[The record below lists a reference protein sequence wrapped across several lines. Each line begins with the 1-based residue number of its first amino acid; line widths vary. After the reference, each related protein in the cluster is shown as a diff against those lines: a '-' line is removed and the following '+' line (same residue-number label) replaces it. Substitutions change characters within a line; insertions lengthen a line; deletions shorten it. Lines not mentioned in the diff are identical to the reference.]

1 MFLQSG
7 VYRFIIG
14 EYLVIQQM
22 ASSNSQHNRSRNDFT
37 NKILADKID
46 TLYSSNLLSTVA
58 HLFCGFVYFCFQ
70 FSYHHLYSL
79 VIWYAA
85 LVLVFLFRHLLVKMY
100 FEKGVGFKERPLWL
114 IRFRIAS
121 LAVGLVFGS
130 TIVFFHPYDS
140 VPNQMF
146 TVLLL
151 AGLAA
156 GALTVLVADYVCY
169 TGYAICLLTPVVAY
183 AFFAPETINIFV
195 AFLVLV
201 YLFTLARA
209 SRRLNAILVSSLH
222 LRYENLSLVEDL
234 EEEKNQLN
242 NRLGRI
248 LNDSSNELYIVDTDT
263 LTCLQFNK
271 GALDNLGY
279 SEKELSGMALDNIIV
294 DLSRDEIL
302 SLVTPLKHVAR
313 DSLTYKTLQK
323 RRDGTTYPVELR
335 IQFSAQEDPP
345 VYVVTALDI
354 TERDEAE
361 KKLIH
366 QANFDQLT
374 NLPNRYYMLSYIR
387 SAFARAKRQN
397 SKVALLYLDLNN
409 FKDINDTLGHG
420 TGDEL
425 LKLVAHR
432 ILLLLRETDTAARM
446 GGDEFLVLLEG
457 LDRQEQA
464 EVVVHKIISS
474 FTEPFFVNSN
484 EIYTSAS
491 IGISTYPDD
500 GNSVELLLQYA
511 DTAMYYAKKDSNTH
525 YRFFS
530 HELRAYIDE
539 QLAIENRLRHAIKND
554 ELFVYYQP
562 KIDTKTER
570 VVGAEALVRWQNSE
584 LGMVPPSIF
593 IPVAEKYGL
602 IEEIG
607 SWVIEHACK
616 EAVRWKEHS
625 DCDLQ
630 VAVNISPRQ
639 FRSSNFLSIVDR
651 ALELSGLEDSKLEIE
666 ITENLLMQDA
676 QEPLEILNQLVDR
689 KITLSLDDFG
699 TGYSS
704 LSYLKQFPLQVLKI
718 DRSFINDMME
728 NQYNMSLVDAI
739 IAMAQILGLR
749 LVAEGVETRE
759 QFDFL
764 KSREVEVVQ
773 GYLFSPAIPAEKFR
787 EYIQSSQQ
795 L

>member
-1 MFLQSG
+1 MINDKLINN
-7 VYRFIIG
+7 R
-14 EYLVIQQM
+14 
-22 ASSNSQHNRSRNDFT
+22 SSNPFT
-37 NKILADKID
+37 NKILADKLD
-46 TLYSSNLLSTVA
+46 TLYSSNTISTIA
-58 HLFCGFVYFCFQ
+58 HLFVGLVYLLFQ
-70 FSYHHLYSL
+70 YPEHLSGSL
-79 VIWYAA
+79 AIWYCS
-85 LVLVFLFRHLLVKMY
+85 LVLVFVFRYSLVRKY
-100 FEKGVGFKERPLWL
+100 FDSKVGFKERPIWL
-114 IRFRIAS
+114 IRFRVAS
-121 LAVGLVFGS
+121 LAVGIVFGS
-130 TIVFFHPYDS
+130 TIIFFHPYDS

-146 TVLLL
+146 TVLVL
-151 AGLAA
+151 AGLSA
-156 GALTVLVADYVCY
+156 GALTVLVADSICFI
-169 TGYAICLLTPVVAY
+169 GYASCLLAPIIFY
-183 AFFAPETINIFV
+183 SLFAPQTINFFV
-195 AFLVLV
+195 AFLVLT
-201 YLFTLARA
+201 YLLVMIRA
-209 SRRLNAILVSSLH
+209 NKRLNEILVSSLH

-248 LNDSSNELYIVDTDT
+248 LNDSSNELYIVDTEN
-263 LTCLQFNK
+263 LRCLQFNR

-279 SEKELSGMALDNIIV
+279 SEGELSEMTLNDIIV
-294 DLSRDEIL
+294 DLSKDEIL
-302 SLVTPLKHVAR
+302 QFTQPLHHGVK

-335 IQFSAQEDPP
+335 IQLSAHEEPP
-345 VYVVTALDI
+345 VLVVTALDI

-374 NLPNRYYMLSYIR
+374 SLPNRYYMLSYIR

-397 SKVALLYLDLNN
+397 TKVALLYLDLNN

-425 LKLVAHR
+425 LKMVSHR
-432 ILLLLRETDTAARM
+432 LLLLLRETDTGARM

-457 LDRQEQA
+457 LNRQEQA
-464 EVVVHKIISS
+464 EVVVHKIIHS
-474 FTEPFFVNSN
+474 FDEPFLVNSH

-491 IGISTYPDD
+491 IGISTFPDD

-511 DTAMYYAKKDSNTH
+511 DTAMYYAKKDSSTH

-539 QLAIENRLRHAIKND
+539 QLAIENRLRHAIKNN
-554 ELFVYYQP
+554 ELAVYYQP
-562 KIDTKTER
+562 KIGTMTER
-570 VVGAEALVRWQNSE
+570 VIGAEALIRWKNPD

-607 SWVIEHACK
+607 SWVIETACK
-616 EAVRWKEHS
+616 EAVCWKEFS
-625 DCDLQ
+625 ELDLQ
-630 VAVNISPRQ
+630 VAINISPRQ
-639 FRSSNFLSIVDR
+639 FRAANFLSIVDE
-651 ALELSGLEDSKLEIE
+651 ALEKSGLDCRLLEIE
-666 ITENLLMQDA
+666 ITENLLMQDTHG
-676 QEPLEILNQLVDR
+676 PLEVLNELLNR
-689 KITLSLDDFG
+689 NITLSLDDFG

-739 IAMAQILGLR
+739 IAMAQILDLR

-764 KSREVEVVQ
+764 KTRKVEVVQ
-773 GYLFSPAIPAEKFR
+773 GYLFSPAIPAYKFR
-787 EYIQSSQQ
+787 EYIQ

>member
-1 MFLQSG
+1 
-7 VYRFIIG
+7 
-14 EYLVIQQM
+14 
-22 ASSNSQHNRSRNDFT
+22 
-37 NKILADKID
+37 
-46 TLYSSNLLSTVA
+46 
-58 HLFCGFVYFCFQ
+58 
-70 FSYHHLYSL
+70 
-79 VIWYAA
+79 
-85 LVLVFLFRHLLVKMY
+85 
-100 FEKGVGFKERPLWL
+100 
-114 IRFRIAS
+114 
-121 LAVGLVFGS
+121 
-130 TIVFFHPYDS
+130 
-140 VPNQMF
+140 MF
-146 TVLLL
+146 TVLIL

-156 GALTVLVADYVCY
+156 GALTVLFADLVCY
-169 TGYAICLLTPVVAY
+169 WTYAACLLAPIIAY
-183 AFFAPETINIFV
+183 SFFSPEPINFFV
-195 AFLVLV
+195 AFVVLI
-201 YLFTLARA
+201 YLSSLIR
-209 SRRLNAILVSSLH
+209 SSKRLNEILVTSLH

-248 LNDSSNELYIVDTDT
+248 LNDSSNELYIVDTET

-279 SEKELSGMALDNIIV
+279 IEKELSGMAWDDIIV

-302 SLVTPLKHVAR
+302 SFVTPLKHGAR

-323 RRDGTTYPVELR
+323 RKNGTTYPVELR

-354 TERDEAE
+354 SERDEAE

-374 NLPNRYYMLSYIR
+374 SLPNRYYMLSYIR

-397 SKVALLYLDLNN
+397 TNVALLYLDLNN

-420 TGDEL
+420 IGDEL
-425 LKLVAHR
+425 LKMVSHR
-432 ILLLLRETDTAARM
+432 LLLLLRETDTAARM

-457 LDRQEQA
+457 LNRQEQA
-464 EVVVHKIISS
+464 EVVVHKIIGS
-474 FTEPFFVNSN
+474 FDEPFLVNSH

-491 IGISTYPDD
+491 IGISTFPDD

-511 DTAMYYAKKDSNTH
+511 DTAMYYAKKDSSSH

-554 ELFVYYQP
+554 ELSVYYQP
-562 KIDTKTER
+562 KIDTVSER
-570 VVGAEALVRWQNSE
+570 VIGAEALIRWQNPD

-607 SWVIEHACK
+607 SWVIDTACK
-616 EAVRWKEHS
+616 EAVCWKEYA
-625 DCDLQ
+625 DCELQ

-639 FRSSNFLSIVDR
+639 FRSANFLSIIDE
-651 ALELSGLEDSKLEIE
+651 ALEKSGLDCRLLEIE
-666 ITENLLMQDA
+666 ITENLLMQDTHG
-676 QEPLEILNQLVDR
+676 PLEVLNELLKR
-689 KITLSLDDFG
+689 NITLSLDDFG

-739 IAMAQILGLR
+739 IAMAQILDLR

-764 KSREVEVVQ
+764 KKRRVEVVQ
-773 GYLFSPAIPAEKFR
+773 GYLFSPAIPADKFK
-787 EYIQSSQQ
+787 EYIQ

>member
-1 MFLQSG
+1 MVKNNGIAQQVQKVRLDGLYQRSIVASIGFGVAYGIYALFLTTKFDWKS
-7 VYRFIIG
+7 V
-14 EYLVIQQM
+14 L
-22 ASSNSQHNRSRNDFT
+22 SW
-37 NKILADKID
+37 
-46 TLYSSNLLSTVA
+46 YS
-58 HLFCGFVYFCFQ
+58 
-70 FSYHHLYSL
+70 
-79 VIWYAA
+79 
-85 LVLVFLFRHLLVKMY
+85 
-100 FEKGVGFKERPLWL
+100 
-114 IRFRIAS
+114 
-121 LAVGLVFGS
+121 
-130 TIVFFHPYDS
+130 
-140 VPNQMF
+140 
-146 TVLLL
+146 VLLL
-151 AGLAA
+151 IALVRWRMHHVYFRDRKDDKPQWKWLILFRLGIFAAGFTMGLFNLLFFSHDSISFLLIAILLPYGVALAA
-156 GALTVLVADYVCY
+156 VQMLLDVVSFFIYVTTLFSPIIYQLLIGSDELYLGLSILT
-169 TGYAICLLTPVVAY
+169 
-183 AFFAPETINIFV
+183 
-195 AFLVLV
+195 LVLAV
-201 YLFTLARA
+201 YLLRFSVEYNKIFSSNT
-209 SRRLNAILVSSLH
+209 RLLIENSVLL
-222 LRYENLSLVEDL
+222 ENLQ
-234 EEEKNQLN
+234 EEKNTLN

-248 LNDSSNELYIVDTDT
+248 LNDSSNELYIVDAPN
-263 LTCLQFNK
+263 LNCLQFNK

-279 SEKELSGMALDNIIV
+279 SDAEMSKMTLDDIIV
-294 DLSRDEIL
+294 DLNKEEIIA
-302 SLVTPLKHVAR
+302 LVAPLKSGAR

-323 RRDGTTYPVELR
+323 RRDGSTYPVELR

-397 SKVALLYLDLNN
+397 SKVALLYIDLNN
-409 FKDINDTLGHG
+409 FKDINDTLGHA

-425 LKLVAHR
+425 LKMVAYR

-446 GGDEFLVLLEG
+446 GGDEFLLLLEG
-457 LDRQEQA
+457 LNRQEQA
-464 EVVVHKIISS
+464 ETVVHKIISS
-474 FTEPFFVNSN
+474 FNEPFIINSK

-500 GNSVELLLQYA
+500 GNSVELLMQYA

-570 VVGAEALVRWQNSE
+570 VVGAEALIRWQNSD

-607 SWVIEHACK
+607 SWVIETACK

-676 QEPLEILNQLVDR
+676 QEPMEILNELLDR
-689 KITLSLDDFG
+689 NITLSLDDFG

-739 IAMAQILGLR
+739 IAMAQILDLR

-759 QFDFL
+759 QFEIL
-764 KSREVEVVQ
+764 KSRNVEVVQ

-787 EYIQSSQQ
+787 KYIQSS
-795 L
+795 

>member
-1 MFLQSG
+1 MKSDDSQNH
-7 VYRFIIG
+7 
-14 EYLVIQQM
+14 
-22 ASSNSQHNRSRNDFT
+22 SSQANFT

-46 TLYSSNLLSTVA
+46 NLYSGNLLSTVA
-58 HLFCGFVYFCFQ
+58 HLFCGFFYVCFQ
-70 FSYHHLYSL
+70 FPYHQTLSL
-79 VIWYAA
+79 LTWFSAIVIIY
-85 LVLVFLFRHLLVKMY
+85 LFRYLLVSIY
-100 FEKGVGFKERPLWL
+100 FERDIGFKERPLWL
-114 IRFRIAS
+114 IRFRVAS
-121 LAVGLVFGS
+121 LAVGLIFGS

-156 GALTVLVADYVCY
+156 GALTVLVADYICY
-169 TGYAICLLTPVVAY
+169 TGYATCLLLPVVIY
-183 AFFAPETINIFV
+183 AFVSPKTINFFV
-195 AFLVLV
+195 AFLVLI
-201 YLFTLARA
+201 YLFTLTRA
-209 SRRLNAILVSSLH
+209 SRRLNAVLVSSLH

-248 LNDSSNELYIVDTDT
+248 LNDSSNELYIVDADT
-263 LTCLQFNK
+263 LKYLQFNK

-279 SEKELSGMALDNIIV
+279 TTTELAEMTLYDIIV
-294 DLSRDEIL
+294 DLSKEEIFT
-302 SLVTPLKHVAR
+302 LVAPLKQGKK
-313 DSLTYKTLQK
+313 DSITYKTLQK
-323 RRDGTTYPVELR
+323 RKEGSTYPVEVR
-335 IQFSAQEDPP
+335 IQYSDQEAPP

-409 FKDINDTLGHG
+409 FKDINDTLGHAI
-420 TGDEL
+420 GDEL
-425 LKLVAHR
+425 LKMVAHR
-432 ILLLLRETDTAARM
+432 LLLLLRETDTAARM

-457 LDRQEQA
+457 LNHQEQA
-464 EVVVHKIISS
+464 ETVVHKITNS
-474 FTEPFFVNSN
+474 FTEPFFINSN

-491 IGISTYPDD
+491 VGISTFPDD
-500 GNSVELLLQYA
+500 GNSVELLMQYA
-511 DTAMYYAKKDSNTH
+511 DTAMYYAKKDSSTH

-539 QLAIENRLRHAIKND
+539 QLAIENRLRHAIRND
-554 ELFVYYQP
+554 ELFVCYQP

-570 VVGAEALVRWQNSE
+570 VVGAEALIRWQNSD

-607 SWVIEHACK
+607 AWVIETACK
-616 EAVRWKEHS
+616 EAVVWKEYS
-625 DCDLQ
+625 NCDLQ
-630 VAVNISPRQ
+630 VAINISPRQ
-639 FRSSNFLSIVDR
+639 FRSSNFIGVVDQ
-651 ALELSGLEDSKLEIE
+651 ALEFSGLEDKMLEIE
-666 ITENLLMQDA
+666 ITESLLMQDA
-676 QEPLEILNQLVDR
+676 QEPLEILNDLVAR
-689 KITLSLDDFG
+689 NITLSLDDFG

-739 IAMAQILGLR
+739 IAMAQILDLR

-759 QFDFL
+759 QFEFL
-764 KSREVEVVQ
+764 KSRKVEVVQ
-773 GYLFSPAIPAEKFR
+773 GYLFSPAIPADEFR
-787 EYIQSSQQ
+787 EYIQMDQQ
-795 L
+795 G

>member
-1 MFLQSG
+1 
-7 VYRFIIG
+7 
-14 EYLVIQQM
+14 M
-22 ASSNSQHNRSRNDFT
+22 ATENFPNSRSSYVFT
-37 NKILADKID
+37 NKILADKLD
-46 TLYSSNLLSTVA
+46 TLYSSNTLSTIA
-58 HLFCGFVYFCFQ
+58 HLFVGLFYIVFQ
-70 FSYHHLYSL
+70 YQSHSAVLL
-79 VIWYAA
+79 IGWYGA
-85 LVLVFLFRHLLVKMY
+85 LVSVFIYRFFLVKRY
-100 FEKGVGFKERPLWL
+100 FSVTVGFKERPQWL

-121 LAVGLVFGS
+121 MAVGVVLGS
-130 TIVFFHPYDS
+130 TVLFFHPHDT

-146 TVLLL
+146 TVLVL
-151 AGLAA
+151 AGLSA
-156 GALTVLVADYVCY
+156 GALTVLVADTVCF
-169 TGYAICLLTPVVAY
+169 TGYALCLTVPIVLYP
-183 AFFAPETINIFV
+183 FFSPQKINVFV

-201 YLFTLARA
+201 YLLTLVRA
-209 SRRLNAILVSSLH
+209 NKRLNEILVSSLR

-248 LNDSSNELYIVDTDT
+248 LNDSSNELYIVEAEN
-263 LTCLQFNK
+263 LRCLQFNK
-271 GALDNLGY
+271 GALENLGY
-279 SEKELSGMALDNIIV
+279 SEDELSDMTLADIIV
-294 DLSRDEIL
+294 DLSKDEIL
-302 SLVTPLKHVAR
+302 QFVKPLHQGMK

-335 IQFSAQEDPP
+335 IQLSALEDPP
-345 VYVVTALDI
+345 VLVVTALDI

-374 NLPNRYYMLSYIR
+374 SLPNRYYMLSYIR
-387 SAFARAKRQN
+387 SSFARAKRQN

-425 LKLVAHR
+425 LKMVSQRL
-432 ILLLLRETDTAARM
+432 LLLLRETDTAARM

-457 LDRQEQA
+457 LHRQEQA
-464 EVVVHKIISS
+464 EVVVHKIINS
-474 FTEPFFVNSN
+474 FADPFFVNSH

-491 IGISTYPDD
+491 IGISTFPDD

-511 DTAMYYAKKDSNTH
+511 DTAMYYAKKDSSTH

-554 ELFVYYQP
+554 ELSVFYQP
-562 KIDTKTER
+562 KIDTMTEQ
-570 VVGAEALVRWQNSE
+570 VIGAEALVRWQNPD
-584 LGMVPPSIF
+584 LGNVPPSIF

-607 SWVIEHACK
+607 SWVIETACR
-616 EAVRWKEHS
+616 EAVCWQELS
-625 DCDLQ
+625 QCELQ
-630 VAVNISPRQ
+630 VAINISPRQ
-639 FRSSNFLSIVDR
+639 FRSANFLAVVDE
-651 ALELSGLEDSKLEIE
+651 ALEKSGLDCQLLEIE
-666 ITENLLMQDA
+666 ITENLLMQ
-676 QEPLEILNQLVDR
+676 ETHGPLEVLNELLKR
-689 KITLSLDDFG
+689 NITLSLDDFG

-728 NQYNMSLVDAI
+728 NKYNMSLVDAI
-739 IAMAQILGLR
+739 IAMAQILDLK

-759 QFDFL
+759 QFEFL
-764 KSREVEVVQ
+764 KTRRVEIVQ
-773 GYLFSPAIPAEKFR
+773 GYLFSPAIPADKFR
-787 EYIQSSQQ
+787 EYI
-795 L
+795 LL